1 MKNLFKYAASYWKA
15 MIAIVLIL
23 VVQAYCDLSLPA
35 YTSDIVNVGI
45 QQGGIEDEVPRQIA
59 TEEMEK
65 LLLFVSEDDQ
75 QTVMDAYTEDNT
87 SYKKE
92 AYVLKDS
99 VAEEENTMENLKDIL
114 QIPMMMTSGIE
125 SGSDTTKQMEDKLKE
140 QMSQGMAQSMP
151 QGADQTMPEGMSQS
165 ESQTESQAVSLDDMS
180 MFDLLKMLPAEQRA
194 TMVEKIEEQMSEMP
208 DTILD
213 QASVSFCRSAYK
225 DLGMNMDQT
234 QIHYLLKTGGQMA
247 ALALLGMAA
256 SIMVAFLASRV
267 GASAGRDLRSGV
279 FHKVVGF
286 SNNEFN
292 HFSTASLITRSTND
306 IQQIQMLIVMLLRM
320 VLYAPILAIGGVL
333 QVMKT
338 NVSMSWIIGL
348 AVIIIA
354 FVVLLLFLVVMPK
367 FKVLQNLVDKLNL
380 VTREILT
387 GLPVIRAFSTEK
399 HEEERFDDANRTL
412 TKTNLFVNRAMT
424 FMMPVMMLVMNGVSV
439 LIVWTGAHG
448 ISDGKMQVGDMMA
461 FIQYTMQIIM
471 GFLMLCMISIM
482 LPRAAVAADRV
493 EEVLKSETMIHD
505 PKQEKHFPEDGK
517 GVLTF
522 DHVSFRYPGADE
534 DVLEDITF
542 TAKPGET
549 TAIIGSTGSGKSTLV
564 NLIPRFYD
572 VTSGDIT
579 LDGVDIREVKQ
590 HELREKLGYVPQ
602 KGVLFSGDIA
612 SNIMFGNSHGSD
624 DEMIE
629 AAEIAQATEFIDTKP
644 EKYKSPISQG
654 GSNVSGGQKQ
664 RLSIARAI
672 AKHPQVFI
680 FDDSFSALDYKTD
693 VTLRRALAEKTSGST
708 VLIVAQRISTILHA
722 EQIIVL
728 DEGKV
733 AGKGTHAELLKN
745 CPVYREIAESQ
756 LSRKELEAALNE
768 QTDGK
773 EDQIHG

>member
-23 VVQAYCDLSLPA
+23 VGQAYCDLSLPA

-99 VAEEENTMENLKDIL
+99 VAEEGNTMENLKDIL

-125 SGSDTTKQMEDKLKE
+125 SGSDTTKRMEDKLKE

-151 QGADQTMPEGMSQS
+151 QGADQTMPEGMPQS

-306 IQQIQMLIVMLLRM
+306 IQQIQMFMTMVFRIV
-320 VLYAPILAIGGVL
+320 VYAPLMGIGGIFKVLTTNAKMTWTIAIGVIAIMLVIFVL
-333 QVMKT
+333 FKV
-338 NVSMSWIIGL
+338 
-348 AVIIIA
+348 A
-354 FVVLLLFLVVMPK
+354 MPK
-367 FKVLQNLVDKLNL
+367 FKILQKLIDRLNL

-387 GLPVIRAFSTEK
+387 GLSVIRAFSTEK
-399 HEEERFDDANRTL
+399 HEEERFDKANMDL
-412 TKTNLFVNRAMT
+412 MKTNLFVNRAMT
-424 FMMPVMMLVMNGVSV
+424 FMMPTMMLIMNGLTV
-439 LIVWTGAHG
+439 LIVYVGASN
-448 ISDGKMQVGDMMA
+448 IDAGKMQVGDLMA
-461 FIQYTMQIIM
+461 FIQYAMQIIM
-471 GFLMLCMISIM
+471 AFLFISMVSIM
-482 LPRAAVAADRV
+482 MPRAQVAAERV
-493 EEVLKSETMIHD
+493 NEILDMEVMIKDPEE
-505 PKQEKHFPEDGK
+505 PKEFLPEKK
-517 GVLTF
+517 GEVEF
-522 DHVSFRYPGADE
+522 KNVYFCYPDADE
-534 DVLEDITF
+534 AVLHNISF
-542 TAKPGET
+542 TAPAGKT
-549 TAIIGSTGSGKSTLV
+549 TAFIGSTGSGKSTLI
-564 NLIPRFYD
+564 NLIPRFFD
-572 VTSGDIT
+572 VSRGSI
-579 LDGVDIREVKQ
+579 LVDGVDIRDVKQ
-590 HELREKLGYVPQ
+590 HDLCEKIGYVPQ
-602 KGVLFSGDIA
+602 KGVLFSGTIE
-612 SNIMFGNSHGSD
+612 SNLKYGKEDATI
-624 DEMIE
+624 DEVKR
-629 AAEIAQATEFIDTKP
+629 AARIAQATDFIEEKE
-644 EKYKSPISQG
+644 EKYDSPIAQG

-672 AKHPQVFI
+672 AKDPEIYI

-693 VTLRRALAEKTSGST
+693 VKLRSELQKETNGST
-708 VLIVAQRISTILHA
+708 TLIVAQRISTILHA
-722 EQIIVL
+722 DQIIVL
-728 DEGKV
+728 DEGNIV
-733 AGKGTHAELLKN
+733 GKGTHEELLN
-745 CPVYREIAESQ
+745 TCPVYQQIAKSQ
-756 LSRKELEAALNE
+756 LS
-768 QTDGK
+768 
-773 EDQIHG
+773 EDDLKKAREVSDHE